1 MLVTAVRTEMV
12 EALKTGDKNKKNV
25 LSLLV
30 SALDKAAKE
39 KKSELS
45 EQEEGQI
52 VLKMCKQI
60 QETIDTCP
68 VERTDILDKAK
79 NELSI
84 ISKFAPK
91 QMNETEIK
99 EVIQNVLSELKI
111 EAPTGKD
118 KGQIMKLLIPRV
130 KGKADGKLVNSL
142 LAEYM
147 KW

>member
-1 MLVTAVRTEMV
+1 MLVTVVRTEMV
-12 EALKTGDKNKKNV
+12 EALKDGDKNKKNV

-52 VLKMCKQI
+52 VLKMCRQI

-79 NELSI
+79 NELLI

-91 QMNETEIK
+91 QMNELEIR

-111 EAPTGKD
+111 EVPTGKD
-118 KGQIMKLLIPRV
+118 KGQIMKSLMPRV
-130 KGKADGKLVNSL
+130 KGKADGKLVNSI
-142 LAEYM
+142 LATYI
-147 KW
+147 K

>member
-147 KW
+147 K

>member
-12 EALKTGDKNKKNV
+12 EALKAGDKNKKNV

-91 QMNETEIK
+91 QMNEAEIK

-111 EAPTGKD
+111 EAPTVKD
-118 KGQIMKLLIPRV
+118 KGQIMKLLMPRV

-142 LAEYM
+142 LAAYM

>member
-12 EALKTGDKNKKNV
+12 EALKAGDKNKKNV

-91 QMNETEIK
+91 QMNEAEIK

-111 EAPTGKD
+111 EAPTVKD
-118 KGQIMKLLIPRV
+118 KGQIMKLLMPRV

-142 LAEYM
+142 LAAYM
-147 KW
+147 K

>member
-12 EALKTGDKNKKNV
+12 EALKAGDKNKKNV

-84 ISKFAPK
+84 TSKFAPK
-91 QMNETEIK
+91 QMNEAEIK

-118 KGQIMKLLIPRV
+118 KEQIMKLLMPRV

-147 KW
+147 K

>member
-111 EAPTGKD
+111 EVPTSKD

-147 KW
+147 K

>member
-111 EAPTGKD
+111 EVPTSKD
-118 KGQIMKLLIPRV
+118 KGQIMKLLMPRV

-147 KW
+147 K